1 MFSLAVPEGRKMRQV
16 SARREND
23 VVELVQEE
31 LMRGGPHRVYL
42 RAVEQVRD
50 LL

>member
-1 MFSLAVPEGRKMRQV
+1 MPAGK
-16 SARREND
+16 ND
-23 VVELVQEE
+23 VVQLMGEE

-42 RAVEQVRD
+42 RAVSCVRE

>member
-1 MFSLAVPEGRKMRQV
+1 MNQLMPAGKSDVGSLL
-16 SARREND
+16 S
-23 VVELVQEE
+23 EE

-42 RAVEQVRD
+42 RAINCVRQ